1 MPQTPKRL
9 AGPAQVSN
17 SAATKYTSP
26 ATGAIVREIHVS
38 NPSGSPVDFTLSV
51 GTDAAGTRLYDGLSI
66 PADSVRTFYHYIVLG
81 NAEIIQAFAG
91 TNNIL
96 TLTLDGVELS

>member
-1 MPQTPKRL
+1 MARTPKRM
-9 AGPAQVSN
+9 AGPAQLSG

-38 NPSGSPVDFTLSV
+38 NPSGSAVTFTLSV
-51 GTDAAGTRLYDGLSI
+51 GTDAAGVRLYDALSI
-66 PADSVRTFYHYIVLG
+66 PANSVRTFYHYIVLG

-91 TNNIL
+91 TASTL
-96 TLTLDGVELS
+96 TLTIDGDELS